1 MTPTSDPRLN
11 SPAAERNRA
20 PILEVLRQ
28 VLPARGRALE
38 IACGTGQHAVHFA
51 AALPRW
57 DWQPTDPDPAALVS
71 TAAWAADT
79 ALPNLHAPLQ
89 LDVMAVV
96 WPVEGP
102 FDAVFCANL
111 LHISPWPTCAALMQ
125 GASRHL
131 LPGGVL
137 VVYGPF
143 LVDGIPSAAGNLAFD
158 TDLRARNPAWGLRN
172 LHDVAA
178 AAASAGFLLTEQ
190 VPMPANNLTLVFRR
204 AGA

>member
-1 MTPTSDPRLN
+1 MTPTSDSRLN

-71 TAAWAADT
+71 TAAWSTDL
-79 ALPNLHAPLQ
+79 ALANLRPPLQ
-89 LDVMAVV
+89 LDVMAVA
-96 WPVEGP
+96 WPVEGR

-111 LHISPWPTCAALMQ
+111 LHIAPWPTCAALMQ
-125 GASRHL
+125 GAARHL

-143 LVDGIPSAAGNLAFD
+143 LVEGTPTAPGNLAFD
-158 TDLRARNPAWGLRN
+158 DDLRARNPAWGLRR
-172 LHDVAA
+172 LDDVAA
-178 AAASAGFLLTEQ
+178 AAASAGLVLAEQ
-190 VPMPANNLTLVFRR
+190 VAMPANNLTLVFRR
-204 AGA
+204 TGA